1 MRSLCRNFQFDMY
14 FENRHCRVFL
24 IDEIIRDIFT
34 KLHAT
39 FIDILLTTTSSSTFL
54 RQRLVVRRRRSAP
67 PLATTR
73 SQRYTN
79 SLISN

>member
-34 KLHAT
+34 KMHAT

-54 RQRLVVRRRRSAP
+54 KERLVAHSDTPILLSVIRFQCIRSRKYK
-67 PLATTR
+67 LR
-73 SQRYTN
+73 
-79 SLISN
+79 

>member
-1 MRSLCRNFQFDMY
+1 MRTLCRNFHFDMY

-34 KLHAT
+34 KMHAT

-54 RQRLVVRRRRSAP
+54 KERLVVRRHRSAP
-67 PLATTR
+67 PLTVIPQF
-73 SQRYTN
+73 SYK
-79 SLISN
+79 